1 MTKIDPTK
9 VWWLIIAL
17 WIIPLALAD
26 VHLASNI
33 TTSGGAWSAYSE
45 GIDHK
50 LSASATGPSE
60 LYLQVDLADSK
71 NSSVFQGLQ
80 AEQDAAFVARTP
92 EYTLRV
98 RDASDF
104 RGTADLQRESTIEV
118 TEEIIT
124 EVSNDSLVQITETV
138 HTDASV
144 LTSIQGSAGQFSE
157 DIDISYAGKARA
169 MKLRE
174 LDGSGRFNLTTDL
187 TLSGQQ
193 IKRDFGRLN
202 ETEAF
207 DRRSMMAYDLES
219 GVGPMGGI

>member
-1 MTKIDPTK
+1 MILSEKISPLI
-9 VWWLIIAL
+9 WWLIL
-17 WIIPLALAD
+17 VLLTTTGSAD
-26 VHLASNI
+26 VHLAGNYTGDGSV
-33 TTSGGAWSAYSE
+33 SSYSE
-45 GIDHK
+45 GIYHK
-50 LSASATGPSE
+50 LAASAEGPCE
-60 LYLQVDLADSK
+60 LFLQVDLSER
-71 NSSVFQGLQ
+71 NSSVFQGLE
-80 AEQDAAFVARTP
+80 AKDGAGFVARTP
-92 EYTLRV
+92 EYNLRA
-98 RDASDF
+98 RDAKDF
-104 RGTADLQRESTIEV
+104 RGTADLSRESTVET
-118 TEEIIT
+118 TERIIT
-124 EVSNDSLVQITETV
+124 EVTNDSLVQVIETTY
-138 HTDASV
+138 TDATV
-144 LTSIQGSAGQFSE
+144 AASIQGSAGQFSE